1 MSFDQRKVEINKQM
15 ILMPINTGVS
25 EKDILKQAE
34 EIKKLQPEM
43 MEWRIRSE
51 ERRVGKEC

>member
-25 EKDILKQAE
+25 EKDILK
-34 EIKKLQPEM
+34 KK
-43 MEWRIRSE
+43 
-51 ERRVGKEC
+51 KEKKTTA

>member
-25 EKDILKQAE
+25 EKDILEQAE
-34 EIKKLQPEM
+34 GKKNYRL
-43 MEWRIRSE
+43 R
-51 ERRVGKEC
+51 

>member
-34 EIKKLQPEM
+34 EIKKNSNL
-43 MEWRIRSE
+43 R
-51 ERRVGKEC
+51 

>member
-25 EKDILKQAE
+25 EKDILKQAK

-43 MEWRIRSE
+43 MEWRLFLF
-51 ERRVGKEC
+51 

>member
-25 EKDILKQAE
+25 EKEFI
-34 EIKKLQPEM
+34 
-43 MEWRIRSE
+43 
-51 ERRVGKEC
+51 

>member
-25 EKDILKQAE
+25 EKDIFADCK
-34 EIKKLQPEM
+34 IKLNT
-43 MEWRIRSE
+43 
-51 ERRVGKEC
+51 